1 MFKCDTSIRAKL
13 LPKAS
18 HVLLKNRLIGTS
30 AVAGGG
36 ARAGRAERVQVD
48 RINHAAGI
56 AGGGGGE
63 EEEDRAARTHARK
76 QATKIESQV

>member
-63 EEEDRAARTHARK
+63 EEDRAARTHARK